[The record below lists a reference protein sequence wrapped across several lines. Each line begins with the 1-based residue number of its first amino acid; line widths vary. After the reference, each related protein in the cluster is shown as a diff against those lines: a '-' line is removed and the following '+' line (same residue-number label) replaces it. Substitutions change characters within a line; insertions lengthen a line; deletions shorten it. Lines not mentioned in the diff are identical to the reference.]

1 MAKTRTELIRELVE
15 KTDVDFGTDEN
26 AYSYVSSDDLIK
38 YVPME
43 YPVNGDDCR
52 FVLSTD
58 TIEGQSCFIVSYER
72 PEDNYVCMTITGE
85 TLFDVLY
92 NTILETYAD

>member
-1 MAKTRTELIRELVE
+1 MTKTELIKQLVE
-15 KTDVDFGTDEN
+15 KTDVDFGNDES
-26 AYSYVSSDDLIK
+26 SYVSVSSDDLIK

-43 YPVNGDDCR
+43 YPVNGDDCK

-58 TIEGQSCFIVSYER
+58 VIDGVPQFIVSYDR
-72 PEDNYVCMTITGE
+72 VEDSYTCLTITGD

-92 NTILETYAD
+92 NTILETCAD

>member
-15 KTDVDFGTDEN
+15 NTDVDFGTDES
-26 AYSYVSSDDLIK
+26 SYVSVSSDDLIK

-72 PEDNYVCMTITGE
+72 LEDNYVCMTITGE

-92 NTILETYAD
+92 NTILETCAD